1 MQRKGCIYSELRY
14 DNGREQLGCG
24 SAGHFVRGVGFV
36 MSERRRWVA
45 EISIHNKL
53 YRRRSVHLYVVQ
65 AWLNE
70 MIAKYSDEP
79 IHDAPLSEI
88 KKRNKGLGKKDKYK
102 RKLVYCTE

>member
-14 DNGREQLGCG
+14 DKGREQNGCG
-24 SAGHFVRGVGFV
+24 SAGHLVRGVGFV
-36 MSERRRWVA
+36 MSQRRRWVA

-53 YRRRSVHLYVVQ
+53 YRRRSVHLSSVQ

-79 IHDAPLSEI
+79 MFDAPLSEI
-88 KKRNKGLGKKDKYK
+88 KKKEQRP
-102 RKLVYCTE
+102 

>member
-1 MQRKGCIYSELRY
+1 MQRKGCIYSEMRY
-14 DNGREQLGCG
+14 DKGREQLGCG

-53 YRRRSVHLYVVQ
+53 YRRRSVHLSTVQ

-79 IHDAPLSEI
+79 MHDAPLSEI
-88 KKRNKGLGKKDKYK
+88 IKRKKGRDKKDKNK
-102 RKLVYCTE
+102 RTLVYCVE